1 MRTLIELLFIHNKD
15 NKPNQGAIKASASK
29 MGEEEEGLAVLIY
42 KSSKTA
48 KARAAEAVA
57 AAAAAA
63 AAAASAGSRTSTRR
77 RSSATQG
84 NEASIDRRRKKIAT
98 NGQKFNGENKKA
110 LGKSDWRKYVKICSI
125 R

>member
-1 MRTLIELLFIHNKD
+1 VRTLIELLFIHNKD

-57 AAAAAA
+57 AAAAA
-63 AAAASAGSRTSTRR
+63 SAGSRTSTRR

-98 NGQKFNGENKKA
+98 NGQKFNGENKKS

>member
-1 MRTLIELLFIHNKD
+1 
-15 NKPNQGAIKASASK
+15 

-63 AAAASAGSRTSTRR
+63 SAGSRTSTRK

-110 LGKSDWRKYVKICSI
+110 LGKADWRKYPKICSI